1 MIQNA
6 EPDTFAG
13 KSSDRIANLEGE
25 ISSNLFGG
33 GRRQCP
39 FSDNRASFQE
49 NTPFVPYSA
58 VHTGLPPIKN
68 VLPNLPSLAAIHPL
82 SSHFP
87 PKLRGNLAEMGNA
100 SAIGGNPGKLLP
112 RSPPVGGN
120 LPVFS
125 AGYCVNT
132 FLYLSL
138 CVLCV
143 SVVKFICL

>member
-68 VLPNLPSLAAIHPL
+68 ALPNLPSLAAIHPPL
-82 SSHFP
+82 AIFRQIDGETWRKPRTVLPS
-87 PKLRGNLAEMGNA
+87 RG
-100 SAIGGNPGKLLP
+100 K
-112 RSPPVGGN
+112 
-120 LPVFS
+120 
-125 AGYCVNT
+125 
-132 FLYLSL
+132 
-138 CVLCV
+138 
-143 SVVKFICL
+143 